1 MGWEG
6 ESEGASG
13 VSREAGA
20 SGICRAL
27 EVWREAEEA
36 GSSCEL
42 DKLGV
47 SREAE
52 ASGRAGEEAGSVQ
65 GSRLEEAWRQWR
77 QTEMVAPGVRTW
89 VGVAVPESAMMGVT
103 GRMRMMEKGLE
114 G

>member
-1 MGWEG
+1 MGW
-6 ESEGASG
+6 EGASG
-13 VSREAGA
+13 VSREAGE
-20 SGICRAL
+20 SGISRAL

-65 GSRLEEAWRQWR
+65 GSRLE
-77 QTEMVAPGVRTW
+77 
-89 VGVAVPESAMMGVT
+89 
-103 GRMRMMEKGLE
+103 
-114 G
+114 